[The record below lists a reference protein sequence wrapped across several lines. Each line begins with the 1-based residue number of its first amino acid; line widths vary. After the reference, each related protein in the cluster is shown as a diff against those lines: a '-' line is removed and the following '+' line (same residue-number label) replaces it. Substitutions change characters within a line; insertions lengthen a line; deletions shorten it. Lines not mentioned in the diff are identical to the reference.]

1 MEKRTLRS
9 MAVTF
14 FGVTFFSLFSVI
26 AFHGVAG
33 AREPYPIKIFT
44 IRAGTSSYI
53 QAVALQD
60 IINKNSTWV
69 KASVVEGKAP
79 GYNLKRVV
87 SDPKLRK
94 TTIFHLPG
102 TTHWEALERLPLFAD
117 VDYDFNRIRYL
128 LPVGFIAVAMISLD
142 PKIATLADLKG
153 KTIIIGPRPAR
164 DSWQDFA
171 FAMIEAAGVS
181 RDDVKREYMS
191 YTPAHNALKDGLVDA
206 VGTGA
211 SLFEM
216 PNKWVLSPFA
226 IEVVNTRK
234 VSFMSMDAKIM
245 DKIRNETGNPYYPN
259 VIPANSFKNQ
269 NEPWV
274 VGTKYVKWAATDE
287 LPDDVV
293 AEVLRIA
300 YENAN
305 VFGEY
310 TKAGKIISEQ
320 TMGMMGEK
328 LQYYHPIAKKLC
340 EEKGVPMGII
350 K

>member
-1 MEKRTLRS
+1 
-9 MAVTF
+9 
-14 FGVTFFSLFSVI
+14 
-26 AFHGVAG
+26 
-33 AREPYPIKIFT
+33 
-44 IRAGTSSYI
+44 
-53 QAVALQD
+53 
-60 IINKNSTWV
+60 
-69 KASVVEGKAP
+69 
-79 GYNLKRVV
+79 
-87 SDPKLRK
+87 
-94 TTIFHLPG
+94 
-102 TTHWEALERLPLFAD
+102 
-117 VDYDFNRIRYL
+117 
-128 LPVGFIAVAMISLD
+128 
-142 PKIATLADLKG
+142 
-153 KTIIIGPRPAR
+153 
-164 DSWQDFA
+164 
-171 FAMIEAAGVS
+171 
-181 RDDVKREYMS
+181 
-191 YTPAHNALKDGLVDA
+191 
-206 VGTGA
+206 
-211 SLFEM
+211 
-216 PNKWVLSPFA
+216 
-226 IEVVNTRK
+226 
-234 VSFMSMDAKIM
+234 M